1 MLTQEMVVS
10 VLNARCGNHASI
22 ITSAVHGFTEEIR
35 LKSRRISD
43 SRTGKWRELAQK
55 LQNVVTGSTAEIF
68 DGFSIGSNDLTQLV
82 LGVDRDSEIVAPIL
96 TNGIRP

>member
-10 VLNARCGNHASI
+10 VLNARCGSHASI

-43 SRTGKWRELAQK
+43 FRTGKWRELAQK
-55 LQNVVTGSTAEIF
+55 LQNVVTGSTAGDRSGHILSKS
-68 DGFSIGSNDLTQLV
+68 SIDF
-82 LGVDRDSEIVAPIL
+82 
-96 TNGIRP
+96 